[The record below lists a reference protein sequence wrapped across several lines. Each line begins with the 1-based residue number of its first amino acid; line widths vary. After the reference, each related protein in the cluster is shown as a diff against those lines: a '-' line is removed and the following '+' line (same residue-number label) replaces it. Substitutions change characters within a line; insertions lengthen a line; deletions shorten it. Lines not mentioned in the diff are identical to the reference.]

1 MKKNMNA
8 SRISNR
14 KDIAGNKYGKL
25 TAISFVKKQI
35 SGVKFN
41 DKIPYTKYLWL
52 FKCDCGNEKTINRND
67 VISGNVRSCGCLSI
81 VHGYTRGGKAKP
93 IYNIWRNLKAKCSN
107 SNHYSYAEY
116 GGRGVKVCERW
127 LKFENFLADMG
138 ERPEIGCRLDR
149 IDGDGDYELSNCRWS
164 TRSE

>member
-1 MKKNMNA
+1 MKG
-8 SRISNR
+8 RIHNR
-14 KDIAGNKYGKL
+14 KDITNNKYGKL
-25 TAISFVKKQI
+25 TAIRFAKKQI

-41 DKIPYTKYLWL
+41 DKIPYTKYIWL
-52 FKCDCGNEKTINRND
+52 FKCDCGNEKMINRND
-67 VISGNVRSCGCLSI
+67 IISGNVRSCGCLSI
-81 VHGYTRGGKAKP
+81 VHGYARGGKAKP

-138 ERPEIGCRLDR
+138 ERPEIGSRLDR
-149 IDGDGDYELSNCRWS
+149 IDSDGDYELSNCRWS
-164 TRSE
+164 AKV